1 MTVQLK
7 CKPTTAVYNILKRYQ
22 QYGSVENVGRSGR
35 HSSLYNR
42 NRKHIVPLVNT
53 NCRSTLIEITN
64 VFNEN
69 KVSQVCEQYV
79 WRKLFQEDYG
89 RRIAKKIRIREIY
102 KRKHIMWCRRERRK
116 TIFSTVLEVAG
127 N

>member
-7 CKPTTAVYNILKRYQ
+7 CKPTTTVYNILKRYQ

-69 KVSQVCEQYV
+69 KVSQVCGENY
-79 WRKLFQEDYG
+79 F
-89 RRIAKKIRIREIY
+89 
-102 KRKHIMWCRRERRK
+102 RK
-116 TIFSTVLEVAG
+116 TMVDVLQRRSESERFTNG
-127 N
+127 SI